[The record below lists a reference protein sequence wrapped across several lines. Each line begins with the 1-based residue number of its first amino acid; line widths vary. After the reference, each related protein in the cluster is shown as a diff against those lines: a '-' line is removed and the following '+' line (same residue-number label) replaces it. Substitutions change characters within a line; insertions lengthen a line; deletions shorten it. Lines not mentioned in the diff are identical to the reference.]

1 MTMKKTLLTL
11 VAVVVALTTV
21 AQNPCPFKYGATEE
35 DSLKCAEQ
43 VILFRTFYNQK
54 QYEEAYVPF
63 QYIVNTCPCSWSGTF
78 NYGKTMLEKMVQTEM
93 KKKEQK
99 DSARLER
106 LIDTLIW
113 AQTAY
118 STYHPQYYSY
128 GKGLGWK
135 AYYTVKY
142 RGSDKELRDQAF
154 EDFIT
159 SVELEKDHTQP
170 AVWEAYFQLAVHK
183 TKETKDTTY
192 VIDAYERA
200 TEYIDDAIISNQEA
214 FEKAL
219 VEFDSLDTQ
228 LKDGKIGKMAYDK
241 AVEKLVKDTTTRVKA
256 IDAYRKVTVK
266 LENGFAPYAN
276 GKVLLTLYEKKFEES
291 KDDLKTLKKML
302 GILSKDSLCRASQMY
317 SDILL
322 ILHQAEPSGK
332 VAFFLGVQ
340 EFQKKNYD
348 KAISFFNEAIKLYTT
363 NEEKAQPYYFIA
375 TIESVRGQYSSARAH
390 ALDAARCNPKFG
402 RPYILIGDM
411 YKNSYSQFTNGG
423 EGVIASAVYWAA
435 ADKYNKAQS
444 VDPSLANECARKR
457 SSLPSVSGKILVE
470 NNLQPG
476 QSYHVGGWINENTTV
491 R

>member
-1 MTMKKTLLTL
+1 MKKALLTL
-11 VAVVVALTTV
+11 FAALIAVTAI

-43 VILFRTFYNQK
+43 VTLFRTFYNQK
-54 QYEEAYVPF
+54 QYEDAYVPF
-63 QYIVNTCPCSWSGTF
+63 QYIVNTCPCAWSGTF
-78 NYGKTMLEKMVQTEM
+78 YYGKTMVEKMIKPE
-93 KKKEQK
+93 K
-99 DSARLER
+99 DSLRKER

-113 AQTAY
+113 LQTAY
-118 STYHPQYYSY
+118 STYHPNNYSY

-135 AYYTVKY
+135 AYYTTKY
-142 RGSDKELRDQAF
+142 RSQDKELLNQAF
-154 EDFIT
+154 DDFVT
-159 SVELEKDHTQP
+159 SVELEKENTQP
-170 AVWEAYFQLAVHK
+170 AVWEAYFQLATYK
-183 TKETKDTTY
+183 TRSTKDTTY

-200 TEYIDDAIISNQEA
+200 TEYIDDAIISNQEE

-219 VEFDSLDTQ
+219 AQFDTLDSQ
-228 LKDGKIGKMAYDK
+228 LANNQIGKLQYDK
-241 AVEKLVKDTTTRVKA
+241 AVEKLVKDTTTRINA
-256 IDAYRKVTVK
+256 ITGYKKVNVK
-266 LENGFAPYAN
+266 LENGFAPFAN
-276 GKVLLTLYEKKFEES
+276 GQVLLSIYEKKFEQS
-291 KDDLKTLKKML
+291 KDDLKALKKML
-302 GILSKDSLCRASQMY
+302 GILSKDSLCRASQLY
-317 SDILL
+317 SDILT
-322 ILHQAEPSGK
+322 ILHSAEPSGK

-348 KAISFFNEAIKLYTT
+348 KAISFFNEAISLYTT

-375 TIESVRGQYSSARAH
+375 TIESVRGSFSAARTH
-390 ALDAARCNPKFG
+390 ALEAARCNPKFG

-411 YKNSYSQFTNGG
+411 YRNSYNQFTNGG

-435 ADKYNKAQS
+435 ADKYNKAQA

-457 SSLPSVSGKILVE
+457 AGLPAVSGKTLVE

>member
-1 MTMKKTLLTL
+1 MKKTLLTL
-11 VAVVVALTTV
+11 VAALIAVTAV

-43 VILFRTFYNQK
+43 VTLFRTYYNQK

-78 NYGKTMLEKMVQTEM
+78 VYGKTMLEKMIKTE
-93 KKKEQK
+93 Q
-99 DSARLER
+99 DSLRRER

-113 AQTAY
+113 SQTAF
-118 STYHPQYYSY
+118 STYHPNVYTY

-135 AYYTVKY
+135 AYYTTKF
-142 RGSDKELRDQAF
+142 RSKDKELLDQAF
-154 EDFIT
+154 DDFVT
-159 SVELEKDHTQP
+159 SVELEKENTQP
-170 AVWEAYFQLAVHK
+170 AVWEVYFQLATYK
-183 TKETKDTTY
+183 TRSTKDTTY
-192 VIDAYERA
+192 VIEAYERS
-200 TEYIDDAIISNQEA
+200 TEYIEDAIISNQEA
-214 FEKAL
+214 YEKAL
-219 VEFDSLDTQ
+219 DKFDSLDSQ
-228 LKDGKIGKMAYDK
+228 LAKEQIGKMAYDK
-241 AVEKLVKDTTTRVKA
+241 AVEKLVKDTTARINA
-256 IDAYRKVTVK
+256 INGYKKVAAR
-266 LENGFAPYAN
+266 LENGFAPFAN
-276 GKVLLTLYEKKFEES
+276 GQILLAIYEKKFEQN
-291 KDDLKTLKKML
+291 KDDIKALKKML

-317 SDILL
+317 SDILK
-322 ILHQAEPSGK
+322 ILHAEEPSGK

-340 EFQKKNYD
+340 EFQKKNYNE
-348 KAISFFNEAIKLYTT
+348 AINFFNEAIRLYTT

-375 TIESVRGQYSSARAH
+375 TIESVRGSFAAARAH

-411 YKNSYSQFTNGG
+411 YRNSYNQFTNGG
-423 EGVIASAVYWAA
+423 EGVIAGAVYWAA
-435 ADKYNKAQS
+435 ADKYNRAQA

-457 SSLPSVSGKILVE
+457 AGLPAVSGKTLVE

>member
-1 MTMKKTLLTL
+1 MKKTLLTL
-11 VAVVVALTTV
+11 VAVIIALTAV

-43 VILFRTFYNQK
+43 VTLFRTFYGQK
-54 QYEEAYVPF
+54 DYEKAYVPF
-63 QYIVNTCPCSWSGTF
+63 QYIVNTCPCAWNGTF
-78 NYGKTMLEKMVQTEM
+78 IDGKSMLEKMVQAEI
-93 KKKEQK
+93 KKKDQK

-113 AQTAY
+113 AQTAF
-118 STYHPQYYSY
+118 STYHPQSCSY

-135 AYYTVKY
+135 AYYTMKY
-142 RGSDKELRDQAF
+142 RNSNKELRDQAF
-154 EDFIT
+154 EDFVT
-159 SVELEKDHTQP
+159 SVELEKQNTQP
-170 AVWEAYFQLAVHK
+170 AVWEVYFQLAVHK

-192 VIDAYERA
+192 VIEAYERS
-200 TEYIDDAIISNQEA
+200 TEYIDDAIIANQEKY
-214 FEKAL
+214 ESAL
-219 VEFDSLDTQ
+219 AQLDSLESQ
-228 LKDGKIGKMAYDK
+228 YQNGQIGKMLYDK
-241 AVEKLVKDTTTRVKA
+241 NREKLVKDTTTRVKA
-256 IDAYRKVTVK
+256 INGYRKVTNK
-266 LENGFAPYAN
+266 LENDFAPYAN
-276 GKVLLTLYEKKFEES
+276 GKVLLTLYEKKFEEN
-291 KDDLKTLKKML
+291 KDDLNALKKML
-302 GILSKDSLCRASQMY
+302 GILSKDSLCRSSQMY

-411 YKNSYSQFTNGG
+411 YRNSFNHYTNGG
-423 EGVIASAVYWAA
+423 EGVIPGAVYWAA
-435 ADKYNKAQS
+435 ADKYNRAQA
-444 VDPSLANECARKR
+444 VDPSLASECARKR
-457 SSLPSVSGKILVE
+457 AALPAVSGKVLVE

-476 QSYHVGGWINENTTV
+476 QSYHVGGWINENTTIP

>member
-11 VAVVVALTTV
+11 VAVIVALTAT

-43 VILFRTFYNQK
+43 VTLFRTFYNQK

-63 QYIVNTCPCSWSGTF
+63 QYIVNTCPCAWSGTF
-78 NYGKTMLEKMVQTEM
+78 NYGKTMLEKMVKAE
-93 KKKEQK
+93 K
-99 DSARLER
+99 DSVRKEH

-135 AYYTVKY
+135 AYYTIKY
-142 RGSDKELRDQAF
+142 RASNKELRDQAF
-154 EDFIT
+154 EDFVT
-159 SVELEKDHTQP
+159 SVELEKENTQP

-219 VEFDSLDTQ
+219 ADFDTLDSQ
-228 LKDGKIGKMAYDK
+228 LANNQIGKMQYDK
-241 AVEKLVKDTTTRVKA
+241 AVEKLVKDTTTRVNA
-256 IDAYRKVTVK
+256 INAYKKVTAK
-266 LENGFAPYAN
+266 LENGFGPYAN
-276 GKVLLTLYEKKFEES
+276 GSILLGIYEKKFEEN
-291 KDDLKTLKKML
+291 KDDLNALKKML

-317 SDILL
+317 SDILY

-340 EFQKKNYD
+340 EFQKKKYD
-348 KAISFFNEAIKLYTT
+348 NAINFFNEAIRLYTT

-375 TIESVRGQYSSARAH
+375 TIESVRGSFSAARTH
-390 ALDAARCNPKFG
+390 ALEAARCNPKFG

-411 YKNSYSQFTNGG
+411 YRNSFNQYTNGG

-435 ADKYNKAQS
+435 ADKYNKAQA

-457 SSLPSVSGKILVE
+457 AGLPAVSGKTLVE

>member
-1 MTMKKTLLTL
+1 MKRTLLTL
-11 VAVVVALTTV
+11 IAALIAMTAI

-43 VILFRTFYNQK
+43 VTLFRTFYNQK

-63 QYIVNTCPCSWSGTF
+63 QYIVNTCPCAWSGTF
-78 NYGKTMLEKMVQTEM
+78 YYGKTMVEKMIKTE
-93 KKKEQK
+93 Q
-99 DSARLER
+99 DSLRKER

-118 STYHPQYYSY
+118 STYHPSSYSY

-135 AYYTVKY
+135 AYYTAKY
-142 RGSDKELRDQAF
+142 RSQDKELIDQAF
-154 EDFIT
+154 EDFIE
-159 SVELEKDHTQP
+159 SVELEKENTQP
-170 AVWEAYFQLAVHK
+170 AVWEAYFQLATYK
-183 TKETKDTTY
+183 TRSSKDTTY

-200 TEYIDDAIISNQEA
+200 TDYIDGGIIINQQKYEEDLA
-214 FEKAL
+214 M
-219 VEFDSLDTQ
+219 FDSLDTQ
-228 LKDGKIGKMAYDK
+228 LANNQIGKLQYDK
-241 AVEKLVKDTTTRVKA
+241 AVEKLVKDTTSCVNA
-256 IDAYRKVTVK
+256 INGYRKVTVK
-266 LENGFAPYAN
+266 LEKGFAPFASGN
-276 GKVLLTLYEKKFEES
+276 VLLSIYTKKFEEN
-291 KDDLKTLKKML
+291 KDNLKELKKML
-302 GILSKDSLCRASQMY
+302 GILSKDSLCRNSQIFN
-317 SDILL
+317 DILY
-322 ILHQAEPSGK
+322 ILHEAEPSGK

-348 KAISFFNEAIKLYTT
+348 KAISFFNQAISLYTT

-375 TIESVRGQYSSARAH
+375 TIESTKGSYSAARSH

-411 YKNSYSQFTNGG
+411 YRNSYNQFTNGG
-423 EGVIASAVYWAA
+423 EGVIPDAVYWVA

-444 VDPSLANECARKR
+444 VDPSLASECSRKR
-457 SSLPSVSGKILVE
+457 NSLPAVSGKKLVE